1 MLKYS
6 GDAKSPPQMQDA
18 VRTIINMWDSTE
30 HASLTGVVMPQGL
43 YHEEER

>member
-1 MLKYS
+1 MLKCS

-18 VRTIINMWDSTE
+18 VRKITDTWDSTE
-30 HASLTGVVMPQGL
+30 HASLTGLVMPQGL